1 MNTFNNK
8 SNNFLSHLRM
18 MLIFACFAILPSIC
32 FSQSMVVYGKVVSNK
47 SSLPVIGA
55 NVIEKGNSNGTVSDS
70 NGEFSLSV
78 NSSTATIEF
87 SCVGF
92 EPKTYALNG
101 KGGLGTITLNE
112 ASVTLSDVIV
122 TSQVATTRKTPIAAS
137 TITYNELDEKLGS
150 QEFVEAL
157 KYTPSVHANRQ
168 GGGWC
173 DSEIYMRG
181 FDNTNIAV
189 MINGIPMNDVE
200 NGSVYWSNWAGIS
213 DVVSLLQTQR
223 GIGASKLSSPSVGG
237 TINIVTKGIETERG
251 GSIYQMIG
259 NDGYHKTSFTIN
271 SGLNKHGWAFTLLG
285 SYAAGDG
292 YAQGTSFKSY
302 NYFLNVSKRINSEHQ
317 LSLQF
322 FGAPQKHYGRSNA
335 LTESEWDNIKKYM
348 TDGKHWTR
356 YNPDYGFDINGK
368 RKTAD
373 FNEYHMPQI
382 FLNHTWQINYKSNL
396 STTAYVSI
404 GRGNGYSGDGTAGYS
419 EYDWYGSDYGVLN
432 TKFRKI
438 DGTFDYA
445 AIQQLNAE
453 SANGSKMIMTKQ
465 RGDHDWYGL
474 VSTFESQLHN
484 RFNYQL
490 GVDFR
495 YTKATHVNTIVDLFS
510 GDYYIDYSRQD
521 VDSKN
526 NPLADDESWVNAHL
540 GVGDAV
546 HRDYDSH
553 IVKGGVFGQIE
564 YARDNISAFV
574 AGSLNNSTYWRY
586 DRLYYAPSTAKSD
599 NYNYLGSTFKVGANY
614 NINSFNNIFLN
625 LGLITKAPQFKNG
638 VFMSANT
645 SNVINK
651 DVKNEKSFSIDLGYG
666 FHNTFISFNA
676 NAYLTKWMDKTMTKK
691 GKMSNKK
698 QYYMNMTGV
707 GALHIGLEFEL
718 KTRPTSW
725 LDINAMLSIGR
736 WTWNGNNVK
745 GYAYDIN
752 GNALTS
758 AGETTSPGADD
769 HAWAVIN
776 LKDVKVGGS
785 AQTTAG
791 IEALVKPF
799 KNLRL
804 GAGYNLLA
812 NNYAYYSIGGGNLS
826 LGKEMVASEPWKI
839 PTYGN
844 LDLLASHQFKVGS
857 LLATLSGQIYN
868 VLGEHNIEKAW
879 NPSNID
885 SSVKEVNPADVYM
898 FYTPGRTWSLKLKLN
913 F

>member
-1 MNTFNNK
+1 MHTFYNLI
-8 SNNFLSHLRM
+8 LSSRLRY
-18 MLIFACFAILPSIC
+18 LIITIIFAA
-32 FSQSMVVYGKVVSNK
+32 FSNLGFCQAMVVYGKIVSDN
-47 SSLPVIGA
+47 SGLPVIGA
-55 NVIEKGNSNGTVSDS
+55 IVHEQGSNNQTTSDLNGDFSFSVKSS
-70 NGEFSLSV
+70 N
-78 NSSTATIEF
+78 ATIEV
-87 SCVGF
+87 SCVGYDKQTF
-92 EPKTYALNG
+92 MLTG
-101 KGGLGTITLNE
+101 KGGLGTIELKETPI
-112 ASVTLSDVIV
+112 TLSDVLV
-122 TSQVATTRKTPIAAS
+122 TSQVAISRKTPIAAS
-137 TITYNELDEKLGS
+137 TLTYNEIDEKLGS
-150 QEFVEAL
+150 QEFVEVL

-213 DVVSLLQTQR
+213 DVVSILQMQR
-223 GIGASKLSSPSVGG
+223 GIGASKLSSPTVGG
-237 TINIVTKGIETERG
+237 TINIVTKGIEAKRG
-251 GSIYQMIG
+251 GSFYHMIG

-271 SGLNKHGWAFTLLG
+271 SGLNEHGWAFTLLG

-292 YAQGTSFKSY
+292 YAQGTGFKSY
-302 NYFLNVSKRINSEHQ
+302 NYFLNISKRINSDHQ

-322 FGAPQKHYGRSNA
+322 FGAPQQHYGRSNA
-335 LTESEWDNIKKYM
+335 LTESEWNNAKKYM
-348 TDGKHWTR
+348 TGGKHWTR
-356 YNPDYGFDINGK
+356 YNPDYGFDINGN

-373 FNEYHMPQI
+373 FNEYHMPQL
-382 FLNHTWQINYKSNL
+382 FLNHIWQINYKSNL

-404 GRGNGYSGDGTAGYS
+404 GRGNGYSGDGTDGYS
-419 EYDWYGSDYGVLN
+419 EYDWYGSDYGILN

-445 AIQQLNAE
+445 AIQQMNAE

-474 VSTFESQLHN
+474 VSTFESRFHN
-484 RFNYQL
+484 NFNYQL
-490 GVDFR
+490 GIDFR
-495 YTKATHVNTIVDLFS
+495 YTKATHVNTIVDLFC
-510 GDYYIDYSRQD
+510 GDYYIDYSRLD
-521 VDSKN
+521 VNKRN
-526 NPLADDESWVNAHL
+526 NPLANDESWLNAHL

-564 YARDNISAFV
+564 YSANNISTFV

-586 DRLYYAPSTAKSD
+586 DRLYYATDMAKSD
-599 NYNYLGSTFKVGANY
+599 NYNYLGGTVKMGANF
-614 NINSFNNIFLN
+614 NINSFNNVFLN
-625 LGLITKAPQFKNG
+625 IGLITKAPQFKNG

-645 SNVINK
+645 SNVINN
-651 DVKNEKSFSIDLGYG
+651 DVKNEKSFSVDLGYG
-666 FHNTFISFNA
+666 LHNRFISFNA
-676 NAYLTKWMDKTMTKK
+676 NSYLTKWMDKTMTKK
-691 GKMSNKK
+691 GKMSNKE

-707 GALHIGLEFEL
+707 GALHMGLEFEL
-718 KTRPTSW
+718 KTTPAAW
-725 LDINAMLSIGR
+725 LDINAMLSLGR
-736 WTWNGNNVK
+736 WTWNGDNVK
-745 GYAYDIN
+745 GYAYDVN
-752 GNALTS
+752 GNALTP
-758 AGETTSPGADD
+758 AGEITTPGAED

-776 LKDVKVGGS
+776 LNDVKVGGS

-791 IEALVKPF
+791 IEVMLKPF
-799 KNLRL
+799 NSIRI
-804 GAGYNLLA
+804 GGGYNIYA

-844 LDLLASHQFKVGS
+844 LDLMASFQFKIGS
-857 LLATLSGQIYN
+857 FLSTLSGQIYN

-879 NPSNID
+879 NPSNVGT
-885 SSVKEVNPADVYM
+885 SVKEVNPDDVYM
-898 FYTPGRTWSLKLKLN
+898 FYTPGRTWSMKLKIN

>member
-1 MNTFNNK
+1 MHTFNFLTLSSRLRYLIITIVFVAI
-8 SNNFLSHLRM
+8 SNLAFCQ
-18 MLIFACFAILPSIC
+18 A
-32 FSQSMVVYGKVVSNK
+32 MVVYGKIVSDNSGLPVTGAIVLEQGSNNQTTSDLNGDFSFSVK
-47 SSLPVIGA
+47 SS
-55 NVIEKGNSNGTVSDS
+55 N
-70 NGEFSLSV
+70 
-78 NSSTATIEF
+78 ATIEV
-87 SCVGF
+87 SCVGYDKQTF
-92 EPKTYALNG
+92 MLAG
-101 KGGLGTITLNE
+101 KGGLGTIELKETPI
-112 ASVTLSDVIV
+112 TLSDVLV
-122 TSQVATTRKTPIAAS
+122 TSQVAVTRKTPIAAS
-137 TITYNELDEKLGS
+137 TLTYNEIDGKLGS
-150 QEFVEAL
+150 QEFVEVL

-223 GIGASKLSSPSVGG
+223 GIGASKLSSPTVGG
-237 TINIVTKGIETERG
+237 TINIVTKGIEAKRG
-251 GSIYQMIG
+251 GSFYHMIG

-271 SGLNKHGWAFTLLG
+271 SGLNEHGWAFSLLG
-285 SYAAGDG
+285 SYTAGDG
-292 YAQGTSFKSY
+292 YAQGTGFKSY
-302 NYFLNVSKRINSEHQ
+302 NYFLNISKRINSDHQ

-322 FGAPQKHYGRSNA
+322 FGAPQQHYGRSNA
-335 LTESEWDNIKKYM
+335 LTELEWNNVKKYM
-348 TDGKHWTR
+348 TEGKHWTR

-373 FNEYHMPQI
+373 FNEYHMPQL
-382 FLNHTWQINYKSNL
+382 FLNHIWQINYKSNL

-404 GRGNGYSGDGTAGYS
+404 GRGNGYSGDGTDGYS

-438 DGTFDYA
+438 DGTFDYT
-445 AIQQLNAE
+445 AIQHMNAE
-453 SANGSKMIMTKQ
+453 STNGSKMIMTKQ
-465 RGDHDWYGL
+465 RGNHDWYGL
-474 VSTFESQLHN
+474 VSTFESRFHN
-484 RFNYQL
+484 TFNYQL
-490 GVDFR
+490 GIDFR
-495 YTKATHVNTIVDLFS
+495 YTKATHVNTIVDLYG
-510 GDYYIDYSRQD
+510 GDYFIDYSRND
-521 VDSKN
+521 VNSQN
-526 NPLADDESWVNAHL
+526 NPLANDESWLNAHL

-564 YARDNISAFV
+564 YAANNVSTFV

-586 DRLYYAPSTAKSD
+586 DRLYYAPNMAKSD
-599 NYNYLGSTFKVGANY
+599 NYNYFGGTLKMGANY
-614 NINSFNNIFLN
+614 NINSFNNVFLN
-625 LGLITKAPQFKNG
+625 IGLITKAPQFKNG

-651 DVKNEKSFSIDLGYG
+651 DVKNEKSFSVDLGYG
-666 FHNTFISFNA
+666 LHNRFISFNA

-691 GKMSNKK
+691 GKMSNKE

-707 GALHIGLEFEL
+707 GALHMGLEFEL
-718 KTRPTSW
+718 KTTPAAW
-725 LDINAMLSIGR
+725 LDVNAMLSLGR
-736 WTWNGNNVK
+736 WTWKGDNVK
-745 GYAYDIN
+745 GFAYDVN
-752 GNALTS
+752 GNPLTP
-758 AGETTSPGADD
+758 AGEITTPGAED
-769 HAWAVIN
+769 HAWAIIN
-776 LKDVKVGGS
+776 LNDVKVGGS

-791 IEALVKPF
+791 IEVMFKPF
-799 KNLRL
+799 NSLRI
-804 GAGYNLLA
+804 GGGYNLYA

-844 LDLLASHQFKVGS
+844 LDLMASYQFKIGS
-857 LLATLSGQIYN
+857 FLSTLSGQIYN

-879 NPSNID
+879 NPSNVGT
-885 SSVKEVNPADVYM
+885 SVKEVNPADVYM
-898 FYTPGRTWSLKLKLN
+898 FYTPGRAWSLKIKVN